1 MAITLNDDLRKLTS
15 ALIPPIWIH
24 FGDLFPSLHQCCSN
38 SELLFAGSGLESGGH
53 YMATEG
59 GTLLSNSQLRPG
71 GGARGVSGDRMQL
84 NTGLHRGPH
93 LTTDR
98 EFKVRGLI
106 NCEGLRVCFTMW
118 NHFII
123 YKRPPLRLFM
133 DAGALKQRSF
143 QLQEH
148 VAQ

>member
-1 MAITLNDDLRKLTS
+1 MCYNDCVS
-15 ALIPPIWIH
+15 
-24 FGDLFPSLHQCCSN
+24 
-38 SELLFAGSGLESGGH
+38 GSGLEGGGH
-53 YMATEG
+53 YMPSEG
-59 GTLLSNSQLRPG
+59 GTLLSNSQLRPGPG

-98 EFKVRGLI
+98 EFKVNGLI